1 MEIGFQIT
9 RTNAIYVLKLL
20 HEYASRIICYVIE
33 TICSSFLFMNNILM
47 LTSTFTATSNFCGKN
62 FVLPELSIGFVY
74 IYHLK
79 NQCGHIMQKSY
90 GRLHQK

>member
-33 TICSSFLFMNNILM
+33 TMCSSFLFILM
-47 LTSTFTATSNFCGKN
+47 FTLKLYGLGISKDIEIHSEGTASVINAIFSVTFLL
-62 FVLPELSIGFVY
+62 VDD
-74 IYHLK
+74 
-79 NQCGHIMQKSY
+79 
-90 GRLHQK
+90 